1 MERLSLKE
9 VLKRK
14 YNYNDQEAEEQIKFA
29 ENELLERLENNE
41 SPFNLMEELF
51 GLEPDYLDEIMPI

>member
-41 SPFNLMEELF
+41 YPFNLMEELF